1 MANPFKE
8 AEKAKKKAPG
18 SKVEHE
24 PVVKEEKIETVEA
37 PVEPVV
43 SVEPVVP
50 VEQPEEKP
58 EVKPEVKQEEKPEEK
73 PEVKT
78 ESKPAGKAE
87 KKVEKPEEPVRDIF
101 AKLEAEKP
109 SGKTYAFY
117 LSDDNV
123 AKLKKM
129 AEKKKISASKL
140 LDHILSEIL

>member
-24 PVVKEEKIETVEA
+24 VKEEKIETVETPVEPVA
-37 PVEPVV
+37 PVEPVQ
-43 SVEPVVP
+43 P
-50 VEQPEEKP
+50 VEVP
-58 EVKPEVKQEEKPEEK
+58 EVVPEVKQEEKPQE
-73 PEVKT
+73 KT
-78 ESKPAGKAE
+78 ESKSAGKKKAE
-87 KKVEKPEEPVRDIF
+87 KAEPAFDIF

-117 LSDDNV
+117 LSDENV
-123 AKLKKM
+123 AKLKSM

-140 LDHILSEIL
+140 LDHILSEVLK

>member
-24 PVVKEEKIETVEA
+24 VKEVKEEKVETVKTPVEPVA
-37 PVEPVV
+37 PVEPVQ
-43 SVEPVVP
+43 P
-50 VEQPEEKP
+50 VEAP
-58 EVKPEVKQEEKPEEK
+58 EVVPEVKQEEKPQE
-73 PEVKT
+73 KT
-78 ESKPAGKAE
+78 ESKSAGKKE
-87 KKVEKPEEPVRDIF
+87 KKAEPAFDIF

-117 LSDDNV
+117 LSDENV
-123 AKLKKM
+123 AKLKSM

-140 LDHILSEIL
+140 LDHILSEVLK

>member
-8 AEKAKKKAPG
+8 ADKAKKKAPG

-24 PVVKEEKIETVEA
+24 VKEEKIETIETPVEPVA
-37 PVEPVV
+37 PVEPVQ
-43 SVEPVVP
+43 P
-50 VEQPEEKP
+50 VEVPEVVPEEKP
-58 EVKPEVKQEEKPEEK
+58 EVKPE
-73 PEVKT
+73 
-78 ESKPAGKAE
+78 SKPAGK
-87 KKVEKPEEPVRDIF
+87 KKPEKAEPAFDIF

-117 LSDDNV
+117 LSDENV
-123 AKLKKM
+123 AKLKSM

>member
-8 AEKAKKKAPG
+8 ADKAKKKAPG

-24 PVVKEEKIETVEA
+24 VKEEKVEIVETPVAPVA
-37 PVEPVV
+37 PVEPVQ
-43 SVEPVVP
+43 P
-50 VEQPEEKP
+50 VEVP
-58 EVKPEVKQEEKPEEK
+58 EVVPEVKQEEKPEVK
-73 PEVKT
+73 P
-78 ESKPAGKAE
+78 ESKPAGKKKAE
-87 KKVEKPEEPVRDIF
+87 KVEPAFDIF

-123 AKLKKM
+123 AKLKSM

-140 LDHILSEIL
+140 LDHILSEVLK

>member
-24 PVVKEEKIETVEA
+24 VKEEKIEPVVAPVELVA

-43 SVEPVVP
+43 VVK
-50 VEQPEEKP
+50 QPEIKP
-58 EVKPEVKQEEKPEEK
+58 EVRQEEKAED
-73 PEVKT
+73 
-78 ESKPAGKAE
+78 KPAGKNE
-87 KKVEKPEEPVRDIF
+87 KKAEKPEQPTLDIF

-117 LSDDNV
+117 LSDENV

-140 LDHILSEIL
+140 LDHILSEVLK

>member
-24 PVVKEEKIETVEA
+24 VKEEKIETVET
-37 PVEPVV
+37 P
-43 SVEPVVP
+43 VEPVVP
-50 VEQPEEKP
+50 VEPVQPVEVPEVKQ
-58 EVKPEVKQEEKPEEK
+58 EVKPEVK
-73 PEVKT
+73 T
-78 ESKPAGKAE
+78 ETKPAGKTE
-87 KKVEKPEEPVRDIF
+87 KKVEKPEQPALDIF

-117 LSDDNV
+117 LSDENV
-123 AKLKKM
+123 AKLKSM

-140 LDHILSEIL
+140 LDHILSEVLK

>member
-24 PVVKEEKIETVEA
+24 PVVKEEKIEIVEIPVKPVA
-37 PVEPVV
+37 PVEPVQ
-43 SVEPVVP
+43 P
-50 VEQPEEKP
+50 VEQP
-58 EVKPEVKQEEKPEEK
+58 EVKPEVKQEEKPKEK
-73 PEVKT
+73 TEVKP
-78 ESKPAGKAE
+78 ESKPAGKTE
-87 KKVEKPEEPVRDIF
+87 KKVEKPEAPVRDIF

>member
-24 PVVKEEKIETVEA
+24 VKEEKIETVETPVKPVA
-37 PVEPVV
+37 PVEPVQ
-43 SVEPVVP
+43 P
-50 VEQPEEKP
+50 VEAP
-58 EVKPEVKQEEKPEEK
+58 EVVPEVKQEEKPEEK
-73 PEVKT
+73 PEVKP
-78 ESKPAGKAE
+78 ESKPAGKKKAE
-87 KKVEKPEEPVRDIF
+87 KAEPAFDIF

-123 AKLKKM
+123 AKLKSM

-140 LDHILSEIL
+140 LDHILSEVLK

>member
-18 SKVEHE
+18 SRQEHE
-24 PVVKEEKIETVEA
+24 AHEVKEEEVVKVEA
-37 PVEPVV
+37 PVEPPVQP
-43 SVEPVVP
+43 EPVE
-50 VEQPEEKP
+50 EQPVAAP
-58 EVKPEVKQEEKPEEK
+58 EVKPEVKNEK
-73 PEVKT
+73 
-78 ESKPAGKAE
+78 KPAKQEKATL
-87 KKVEKPEEPVRDIF
+87 DIF
-101 AKLEAEKP
+101 ANLGAEKP

-123 AKLKKM
+123 DKLKKM

>member
-24 PVVKEEKIETVEA
+24 VKEVKEEKVETVETPVEPVA
-37 PVEPVV
+37 PVEPV
-43 SVEPVVP
+43 
-50 VEQPEEKP
+50 QPAEVP
-58 EVKPEVKQEEKPEEK
+58 EVKVEVKQEEKPEEK

-78 ESKPAGKAE
+78 ESKPAGKKEKKAE
-87 KKVEKPEEPVRDIF
+87 KVEPAFDIF

-117 LSDDNV
+117 LSDENV
-123 AKLKKM
+123 AKLKSM

-140 LDHILSEIL
+140 LDHILSEVLK